1 MAENNPQS
9 VQENKPQSIR
19 EQVFRNL
26 KVEIRYGDE
35 LRDGISK
42 CLEQALGVSRDTL
55 SNQLQ
60 TDFDI
65 EVKQMHAY
73 LPARMKKFAR
83 NKFVVIK
90 KSSVFFSKTIELVE
104 TPEVAND
111 DAPEPPKEDEVEE
124 DLPIL
129 PPGVGTSKPLTKKTS
144 TSSTAKA
151 NPQAEAP
158 DASNVEVANPQANVG
173 YTIYYIS

>member
-90 KSSVFFSKTIELVE
+90 KSSVFFAKTIELVE
-104 TPEVAND
+104 TPEAAN
-111 DAPEPPKEDEVEE
+111 A
-124 DLPIL
+124 
-129 PPGVGTSKPLTKKTS
+129 
-144 TSSTAKA
+144 
-151 NPQAEAP
+151 
-158 DASNVEVANPQANVG
+158 EVANPEIEAPDPSNVEGANPQVNVG
-173 YTIYYIS
+173 YTTYVNYWL